1 MELPEQ
7 RIRVVAASPIEVGD
21 RRLLPS
27 VLVSSLRTSRSQDG
41 WAGGG
46 TAVRLRPISVVVEG
60 PESAEWI
67 EIPNTTANQISQMM
81 TAAATITLVSLIIIG
96 VSRLLR
102 QASS

>member
-27 VLVSSLRTSRSQDG
+27 VLVSSLRTSCTHG
-41 WAGGG
+41 GPAGGG
-46 TAVRLRPISVVVEG
+46 AAIRLRPISVVLEG

-67 EIPNTTANQISQMM
+67 EIPNTTANMLSQMM
-81 TAAATITLVSLIIIG
+81 TAAATITLVSLLIIG

-102 QASS
+102 QASG